1 MFGHKTIHTT
11 MAFAKRTLIFTAIMA
26 LMTMASTAQEFRCTV
41 NINAQKVQTNEK
53 KVFETMK
60 QAIEEFV
67 NNRKW
72 TNVEFEPYE
81 KLECNISLIINEQ
94 TSLTDFSGQLSVQLR
109 RPVYNSNYTTG
120 MMNFVEPDFQ
130 FSFNESQPLEFDP
143 NTFYTNLSSTLGY
156 YLYIMLGI
164 TFDSYGLMGGEA
176 FFETAQTIVQ
186 TANKSGYRGWKTT
199 DGQKARYWWM
209 ENHTNPNYA
218 TLRQAYYYYHRMGLD
233 MMTKD
238 QTEARKN
245 ILQALQLVE
254 QTNKKRTNLLCVQ
267 MFMDVK
273 VSELVSIFT
282 PAPAEEKKQVYN
294 TVRQLSPINLSKFKD
309 FNQ

>member
-1 MFGHKTIHTT
+1 

-26 LMTMASTAQEFRCTV
+26 LMTISASAQEFRCTV

-143 NTFYTNLSSTLGY
+143 NTFYTNLSSTIGY

-164 TFDSYGLMGGEA
+164 TFDSYGLLGGEA

-209 ENHTNPNYA
+209 ENHTNPNYQ

-238 QTEARKN
+238 QTEARRN

>member
-1 MFGHKTIHTT
+1 M
-11 MAFAKRTLIFTAIMA
+11 KRILIFLTTVLPMLI
-26 LMTMASTAQEFRCTV
+26 ASAWAQEFRCSV
-41 NINAQKVQTNEK
+41 SINAQQVQTNEK

-72 TNVEFEPYE
+72 TNAEFEQFE
-81 KLECNISLIINEQ
+81 KQECNISLIISEQ

-120 MMNFVEPDFQ
+120 LMNYVEPDFQ

-143 NTFYTNLSSTLGY
+143 NTFYNNLSMTLGY
-156 YLYIMLGI
+156 YIYVMLGL
-164 TFDSYGLMGGEA
+164 TFDSYGQMGGDA

-186 TANKSGYRGWKTT
+186 TANKSGYRGWRTT

-209 ENHTNPNYA
+209 ENHTNPNYQ

-233 MMTKD
+233 MMTKN

-245 ILQALQLVE
+245 IIQALQMVQ
-254 QTNKKRTNLLCVQ
+254 QTNQKRTNLLCVQ
-267 MFMDVK
+267 MFLDVK
-273 VSELVSIFT
+273 ISEIVSIFCF
-282 PAPAEEKKQVYN
+282 VI
-294 TVRQLSPINLSKFKD
+294 LSVVF
-309 FNQ
+309 

>member
-1 MFGHKTIHTT
+1 

-26 LMTMASTAQEFRCTV
+26 LMTISTSAQEFRCTV

-164 TFDSYGLMGGEA
+164 TFDSYGLLGGEA

-209 ENHTNPNYA
+209 ENHTNPNYQ

-238 QTEARKN
+238 QTEARRN

>member
-1 MFGHKTIHTT
+1 

-26 LMTMASTAQEFRCTV
+26 LMTISASAQEFRCTV

-164 TFDSYGLMGGEA
+164 TFDSYGLLGGEA

-209 ENHTNPNYA
+209 ENHTNPNYQ

-238 QTEARKN
+238 QTEARRN

>member
-1 MFGHKTIHTT
+1 M
-11 MAFAKRTLIFTAIMA
+11 KRTLFIATLLA
-26 LMTMASTAQEFRCTV
+26 LVSLAAKAQEFRCSV
-41 NINAQKVQTNEK
+41 SINAQQVQTNEK
-53 KVFETMK
+53 KVFDAMK

-72 TNVEFEPYE
+72 TNAEFEPHE
-81 KLECNISLIINEQ
+81 KLECNISLILSEQ
-94 TSLTDFSGQLSVQLR
+94 TSLTDFGGQLSVQLR

-120 MMNFVEPDFQ
+120 LMNFVEPDFQ
-130 FSFNESQPLEFDP
+130 FSFNESQPLEFDL
-143 NTFYTNLSSTLGY
+143 NTFYNNLSSTIGY

-245 ILQALQLVE
+245 ILQALQLVQ
-254 QTNKKRTNLLCVQ
+254 QTNKKRTNLLGVT

-273 VSELVSIFT
+273 ISEIVSIFT
-282 PAPAEEKKQVYN
+282 PAPQEEKKQVYDL
-294 TVRQLSPINLSKFKD
+294 VREISPINLNKMKD

>member
-1 MFGHKTIHTT
+1 MR
-11 MAFAKRTLIFTAIMA
+11 RTLLLAIMA
-26 LMTMASTAQEFRCTV
+26 LALAFPLRAQEFRCSV
-41 NINAQKVQTNEK
+41 SVNAQQVQTNEK

-81 KLECNISLIINEQ
+81 KLECNISLIISEQ
-94 TSLTDFSGQLSVQLR
+94 TSLTDFGGQLSVQLR

-120 MMNFVEPDFQ
+120 IMNFVEPDFQ

-143 NTFYTNLSSTLGY
+143 NTFYSNLSMTLGY
-156 YLYIMLGI
+156 YLYVMLGI
-164 TFDSYGLMGGEA
+164 TFDSYGLQGGEP
-176 FFETAQTIVQ
+176 FFEVAQTIVQ
-186 TANKSGYRGWKTT
+186 TSNKSGYRGWKTT

-245 ILQALQLVE
+245 IIQALQLVQ

-273 VSELVSIFT
+273 IPEIVNIFT
-282 PAPAEEKKQVYN
+282 PAPQEEKKQVYDL
-294 TVRQLSPINLSKFKD
+294 VRQISPINLNKMKD

>member
-1 MFGHKTIHTT
+1 MR
-11 MAFAKRTLIFTAIMA
+11 RTLLLAIMA
-26 LMTMASTAQEFRCTV
+26 LALALPMRAQEFRCNVT
-41 NINAQKVQTNEK
+41 INAQQVQTNEK

-72 TNVEFEPYE
+72 TNVEFEQYE
-81 KLECNISLIINEQ
+81 KLECNISLIISEQ
-94 TSLTDFSGQLSVQLR
+94 TSLTDFGGQLSVQLR

-120 MMNFVEPDFQ
+120 IMNFVEPDFQ

-143 NTFYTNLSSTLGY
+143 NTFYSNLSMTLGY
-156 YLYIMLGI
+156 YLYVMLGI
-164 TFDSYGLMGGEA
+164 TFDSYGLMGGEP
-176 FFETAQTIVQ
+176 FFEVAQTIVQ
-186 TANKSGYRGWKTT
+186 TSNKSGYRGWKTT

-209 ENHTNPNYA
+209 ENHTNPNYQ

-245 ILQALQLVE
+245 IIQALQLVQHQQKTYQPFVRNNVYGSE
-254 QTNKKRTNLLCVQ
+254 NQRDSERFRART
-267 MFMDVK
+267 D
-273 VSELVSIFT
+273 
-282 PAPAEEKKQVYN
+282 
-294 TVRQLSPINLSKFKD
+294 R
-309 FNQ
+309 

>member
-1 MFGHKTIHTT
+1 MR
-11 MAFAKRTLIFTAIMA
+11 RTLLLAIMA
-26 LMTMASTAQEFRCTV
+26 LALAFSLRAQEFRCSV
-41 NINAQKVQTNEK
+41 SVNAQQVQTNEK

-67 NNRKW
+67 NNRTW
-72 TNVEFEPYE
+72 TNVEFEQYE
-81 KLECNISLIINEQ
+81 KLECNISLILSEQ
-94 TSLTDFSGQLSVQLR
+94 TSLTDFGGQLSVQLR

-120 MMNFVEPDFQ
+120 LMNFVEPDFQ

-143 NTFYTNLSSTLGY
+143 NTFYSNLSSTLGY
-156 YLYIMLGI
+156 YIYIMLGI
-164 TFDSYGLMGGEA
+164 TFDSYGPHGGEP
-176 FFETAQTIVQ
+176 FFEVAQTIVQ

-245 ILQALQLVE
+245 IIQALQLVQ
-254 QTNKKRTNLLCVQ
+254 QTNKKRTNLLCVS

-273 VSELVSIFT
+273 ISEIVSIFT
-282 PAPAEEKKQVYN
+282 PAPQEEKKQVYN
-294 TVRQLSPINLSKFKD
+294 LVREISPINLNKMKD